1 MTQNKQATVY
11 IISDGT
17 GETAATMIRA
27 ALVQYSEVDSQIVRH
42 KNVRNE
48 NQIES
53 LIDAAFEAK
62 AIIVHTMASP
72 HLREKIR
79 EYASGK
85 GLQTVDLLGPL
96 LDQLDIYFGVKSSH
110 QVGLLHSVDLRYF
123 KRIEAIEYTV
133 KLIK

>member
-62 AIIVHTMASP
+62 AIIVHTID
-72 HLREKIR
+72 R
-79 EYASGK
+79 
-85 GLQTVDLLGPL
+85 
-96 LDQLDIYFGVKSSH
+96 KS
-110 QVGLLHSVDLRYF
+110 VV
-123 KRIEAIEYTV
+123 
-133 KLIK
+133 